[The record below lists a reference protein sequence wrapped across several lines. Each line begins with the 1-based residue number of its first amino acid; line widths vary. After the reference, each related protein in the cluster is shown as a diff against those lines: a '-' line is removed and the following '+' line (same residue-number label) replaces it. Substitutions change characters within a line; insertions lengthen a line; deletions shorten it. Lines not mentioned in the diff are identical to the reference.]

1 MYSLLIRSLLDISSS
16 SPPQPQNMLENPLTY
31 LAKKVILDY
40 NPQQI
45 FGLKKR
51 LKEKAPAL
59 LSFSL
64 PV

>member
-40 NPQQI
+40 NLQQI
-45 FGLKKR
+45 
-51 LKEKAPAL
+51 LKENVHAL

>member
-31 LAKKVILDY
+31 LGKKVILDY
-40 NPQQI
+40 NLQQM
-45 FGLKKR
+45 F
-51 LKEKAPAL
+51 KENVHAL

>member
-40 NPQQI
+40 NLQQM
-45 FGLKKR
+45 LKR
-51 LKEKAPAL
+51 LKENVHAL

>member
-31 LAKKVILDY
+31 LEKKVILDY
-40 NPQQI
+40 NLQQM
-45 FGLKKR
+45 F
-51 LKEKAPAL
+51 KENVHAL